1 MDSSLNKPEHI
12 IETNTYV
19 NSNLDLFTN
28 ILNSLE
34 AASAA
39 APVNTR
45 SVVVQDGSNATPASV
60 FDLTTTKWSLGFW
73 FKSDENVGSGNN
85 FSTYGGTAPGGGGA
99 TYGRTLLMSSNQAS
113 HN

>member
-34 AASAA
+34 A
-39 APVNTR
+39 
-45 SVVVQDGSNATPASV
+45 
-60 FDLTTTKWSLGFW
+60 LHKKSLL
-73 FKSDENVGSGNN
+73 KDKM
-85 FSTYGGTAPGGGGA
+85 Y
-99 TYGRTLLMSSNQAS
+99 
-113 HN
+113 